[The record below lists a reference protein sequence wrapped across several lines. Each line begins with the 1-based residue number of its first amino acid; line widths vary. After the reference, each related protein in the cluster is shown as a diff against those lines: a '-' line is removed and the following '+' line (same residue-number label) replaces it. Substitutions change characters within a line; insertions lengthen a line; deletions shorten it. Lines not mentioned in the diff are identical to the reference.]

1 MSHNNFD
8 NVDDEKRQKENPEQN
23 DRYLEETAAEVI
35 PIQEQGEYRRDRP
48 LEEDKIEN
56 RQIDTKSSIGIF
68 ALVLSILSLLF
79 MPIVLGAAG
88 IIAGVFARQ
97 RDAKTMGNWAIA
109 LGAISIVVSLFL
121 SPFI

>member
-23 DRYLEETAAEVI
+23 DLYLEETAAEVI

>member
-1 MSHNNFD
+1 MSHHNFD
-8 NVDDEKRQKENPEQN
+8 VDDQKRQKENPEQG
-23 DRYLEETAAEVI
+23 DQYLEETAAEVV

-88 IIAGVFARQ
+88 IIAGIFARQ
-97 RDAKTMGNWAIA
+97 REAKTMGNWAIA